1 MGYVN
6 VSEAASQMGV
16 SVRRVQQMCKSGEIS
31 GAIKKGRSWMI
42 PADEENDVQSTKNPS
57 LKKRLP
63 LPIGISDYKLATTEY
78 YYVDKTLLI
87 RDFLDSRPMVSLF
100 TRPRRFGKTLNMDML
115 RVFFE
120 KTEEDTSV
128 YFQDKLI
135 WQYGEEYTAYQGKY
149 PVIFLTFKDVKCSS
163 WEETIQHKS
172 DAVVRYT
179 LPEGETQVF
188 ASKYKLYLPSEE
200 ELLKELK
207 REYQAMEAAQPDKE

>member
-57 LKKRLP
+57 PKKRLP

-100 TRPRRFGKTLNMDML
+100 TRPRRFGKSFAAKM
-115 RVFFE
+115 
-120 KTEEDTSV
+120 
-128 YFQDKLI
+128 
-135 WQYGEEYTAYQGKY
+135 
-149 PVIFLTFKDVKCSS
+149 
-163 WEETIQHKS
+163 H
-172 DAVVRYT
+172 VRN
-179 LPEGETQVF
+179 
-188 ASKYKLYLPSEE
+188 
-200 ELLKELK
+200 
-207 REYQAMEAAQPDKE
+207 

>member
-42 PADEENDVQSTKNPS
+42 PADEENDVQGTKNPS

-87 RDFLDSRPMVSLF
+87 RDFLGQQTYGFAVYPATTFWKNAEYGHASR
-100 TRPRRFGKTLNMDML
+100 
-115 RVFFE
+115 
-120 KTEEDTSV
+120 
-128 YFQDKLI
+128 
-135 WQYGEEYTAYQGKY
+135 
-149 PVIFLTFKDVKCSS
+149 FL
-163 WEETIQHKS
+163 
-172 DAVVRYT
+172 
-179 LPEGETQVF
+179 
-188 ASKYKLYLPSEE
+188 
-200 ELLKELK
+200 
-207 REYQAMEAAQPDKE
+207 